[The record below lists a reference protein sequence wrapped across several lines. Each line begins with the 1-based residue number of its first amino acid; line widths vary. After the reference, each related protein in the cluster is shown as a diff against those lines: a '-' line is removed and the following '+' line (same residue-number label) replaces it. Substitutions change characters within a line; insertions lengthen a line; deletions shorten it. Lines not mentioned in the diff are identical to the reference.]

1 MIELNEE
8 LINAMKLFNKRLGDV
23 VPLRKI
29 PPEVTNEELLN
40 AINYSLTNNYNI
52 LPERF
57 GYGKLDKNP
66 DVII

>member
-23 VPLRKI
+23 VPLREI
-29 PPEVTNEELLN
+29 PQRVTNEELLD
-40 AINYSLTNNYNI
+40 AINYSIMNNHNI

-57 GYGKLDKNP
+57 GYGKLDKNT
-66 DVII
+66 DIII

>member
-23 VPLRKI
+23 VPLREI
-29 PPEVTNEELLN
+29 PPEVIHEELLD
-40 AINYSLTNNYNI
+40 AINYSITNNHNI